1 MVAVVVMIA
10 AVPDAKTSRG
20 DTQVSPLLFYFY
32 PMFTR
37 FRNTLVEYPPQFW
50 LMASG
55 LLISSAGSSMIWP
68 FLMIYVSEKLGLS
81 LSTVSTLITINA
93 TTGLLTS
100 FIAGTVADRLG
111 RKPVMVLSLLV
122 NGIAYIF
129 MSQAHSYLG
138 FAVLMLA
145 MGASNP
151 LYQVGA
157 DAMLADMIGPEK
169 RTNAYAII
177 RMVNNAGVAIGP
189 AIGGFLATRS
199 YTYAFIGAA
208 AGMLIYSFLL
218 AFRARETLMKVA
230 GLEQVPTHEGLG
242 GYGPVF
248 RDRPYIIFA
257 LLVGI
262 GLIAPSMMWTL
273 LAVYAKQNYALPEDL
288 YGWLPT
294 TNALMCVFVQ
304 LFVTR
309 ITRRFRPLPIAAIGM
324 LTYALGVGSVALMK
338 DFWGFWASMVL
349 MSFGELILIPTVSKY
364 IADLAPVDMRGRYMS
379 FYWFAWGIARA
390 SAPLIG
396 GYLNDTIAPRAI
408 WVGGLAI
415 GLASVLGLIIFS
427 RLRTPRLARENLENL
442 AVH

>member
-1 MVAVVVMIA
+1 MINRLR
-10 AVPDAKTSRG
+10 KTYS
-20 DTQVSPLLFYFY
+20 
-32 PMFTR
+32 
-37 FRNTLVEYPPQFW
+37 EYPPQFW

-68 FLMIYVSEKLGLS
+68 FLMIYVSEKLNLS

-93 TTGLLTS
+93 GTGLLTS
-100 FIAGTVADRLG
+100 FIAGAVADRLG
-111 RKPVMVLSLLV
+111 RKPVMVLSLAV
-122 NGIAYIF
+122 NGLGYLF
-129 MSQAHSYLG
+129 MSQVHSYLG
-138 FAVLMLA
+138 FAILMLV

-177 RMVNNAGVAIGP
+177 RMVNNAGIAIGP
-189 AIGGFLATRS
+189 AAGGFLASRS

-218 AFRARETLMKVA
+218 FLRARETLTRVHLPEKA
-230 GLEQVPTHEGLG
+230 PALAGLG
-242 GYGPVF
+242 GYEIIF
-248 RDRPYIIFA
+248 HDHPYVIFA
-257 LLVGI
+257 LLVGV
-262 GLIAPSMMWTL
+262 GLIAPSMLWSL
-273 LAVYAKQNYALPEDL
+273 LAVYSKQNFNLPESL

-309 ITRRFRPLPIAAIGM
+309 VSRRFRPLPVAAIGM

-364 IADLAPVDMRGRYMS
+364 IADLAPIDMRGRYMS

-390 SAPLIG
+390 TAPLIG
-396 GYLNDTIAPRAI
+396 GFLNDNISPHAI
-408 WVGGLAI
+408 WIGGLTI
-415 GLASVLGLIIFS
+415 GLVSAIGLIIFN
-427 RLRTPRLARENLENL
+427 RFRNTFDR
-442 AVH
+442 

>member
-1 MVAVVVMIA
+1 MINRLR
-10 AVPDAKTSRG
+10 KTYS
-20 DTQVSPLLFYFY
+20 
-32 PMFTR
+32 
-37 FRNTLVEYPPQFW
+37 EYPPQFW

-68 FLMIYVSEKLGLS
+68 FLMIYVSEKLNLS

-93 TTGLLTS
+93 GTGLLTS
-100 FIAGTVADRLG
+100 FIAGAVADRLG
-111 RKPVMVLSLLV
+111 RKPVMVLSLAV
-122 NGIAYIF
+122 NGLGYLF
-129 MSQAHSYLG
+129 MSQVHSYLG
-138 FAVLMLA
+138 FAILMLV

-157 DAMLADMIGPEK
+157 DAMLADMVGPEK

-177 RMVNNAGVAIGP
+177 RMVNNAGIAIGP
-189 AIGGFLATRS
+189 AAGGFLASRS

-218 AFRARETLMKVA
+218 FLRARETLTRVHLPEKA
-230 GLEQVPTHEGLG
+230 PALAGLG
-242 GYGPVF
+242 GYEIIF
-248 RDRPYIIFA
+248 HDHPYVIFA
-257 LLVGI
+257 LLVGV
-262 GLIAPSMMWTL
+262 GLIAPSMLWSL
-273 LAVYAKQNYALPEDL
+273 LAVYSKQNFNLPESL

-309 ITRRFRPLPIAAIGM
+309 VSRRFRPLPVAAIGM
-324 LTYALGVGSVALMK
+324 LTYALGVGRVALMK

-364 IADLAPVDMRGRYMS
+364 IADLAPIDMRGRYMS

-390 SAPLIG
+390 TAPLIG
-396 GYLNDTIAPRAI
+396 GFLNDNISPHAI
-408 WVGGLAI
+408 WIGGLTI
-415 GLASVLGLIIFS
+415 GLVSAIGLIIFN
-427 RLRTPRLARENLENL
+427 RFRNTFDL
-442 AVH
+442 